1 MQHVRAEKSAYVHR
15 TAMDGTVE
23 EHDIATSGIDADIN
37 VFIDENEDNITRILE
52 EAVTRHA

>member
-1 MQHVRAEKSAYVHR
+1 
-15 TAMDGTVE
+15 MDGTVE

-37 VFIDENEDNITRILE
+37 VFIDEHEDDITRILE